1 MWNVCFN
8 QLVQPHGG
16 NLILECD
23 LNKKDIKTICKINT
37 FMYEVLTSWMT
48 IQKLENTN
56 SRRKTIVWNNS
67 YIRLNNTVVFYTF
80 DNFQIIYCIP
90 ATECLVYSCFIK
102 SIPIS
107 IENRCVLD
115 NAINDNTIQILQI
128 ALKINKVIKYFNSL
142 QKSKTKNKTK
152 QEVKW
157 DTIIEMYSKKQA
169 YIFPLVQHQ
178 TQF

>member
-1 MWNVCFN
+1 
-8 QLVQPHGG
+8 LV
-16 NLILECD
+16 LVL
-23 LNKKDIKTICKINT
+23 LKDCLGI
-37 FMYEVLTSWMT
+37 YDV
-48 IQKLENTN
+48 
-56 SRRKTIVWNNS
+56 
-67 YIRLNNTVVFYTF
+67 YTF
-80 DNFQIIYCIP
+80 DNFHFIYSIP
-90 ATECLVYSCFIK
+90 ATECLVYSSFVK

-157 DTIIEMYSKKQA
+157 DTIIEMYSKKYRLEA
-169 YIFPLVQHQ
+169 SIYIPFSATSDTVLRSFQYKILHRILP
-178 TQF
+178 TNK

>member
-1 MWNVCFN
+1 MV
-8 QLVQPHGG
+8 LV
-16 NLILECD
+16 LL
-23 LNKKDIKTICKINT
+23 KDCLGI
-37 FMYEVLTSWMT
+37 YD
-48 IQKLENTN
+48 
-56 SRRKTIVWNNS
+56 
-67 YIRLNNTVVFYTF
+67 FYTF
-80 DNFQIIYCIP
+80 DNFHFIYSIP

-157 DTIIEMYSKKQA
+157 DTIIEMYSKGIYWNQA
-169 YIFPLVQHQ
+169 YTYPFSATSDTVLRSFQYKILHRILP
-178 TQF
+178 TNK